1 VTAVRRLA
9 DPATAFPAK
18 LVALGGVAFA
28 VRLVYAFA
36 LDEPF
41 GDATFYHEVA
51 NQVADGA
58 GYQDPDLGVPTAAH
72 PPLLPLLLSVV
83 SFVGL
88 TTKDAHQAAGC
99 ALGGLTVVLIG
110 FAGRRLGG
118 ARVGLLAAAVAA
130 VYLPLIAN
138 DSLLYSESAY
148 GACIALVILVALW
161 AWERPTRGHALALG
175 AATGLA
181 ALGRGEALL
190 LVPLLAVPLA
200 LRGPYRSWQRAALL
214 CLGAALVVLPWTAR
228 NWTAFDRPVLIS
240 TNEASV
246 LGGAN
251 CDSTY
256 GRLLGQ
262 WDIGCLRGKVGPDA
276 NEAVVAERWR
286 NDGLRYAR
294 EHAGEVPKVVAAR
307 VGRTWSIY
315 GVREQ
320 VDLNSFL
327 RGSPRW
333 LEWLTV
339 ASFAAA
345 VALAVAGAAL
355 VWRGGGPLWILLA
368 PVVVVTITSAIG
380 YGTPRFR
387 QAAEI
392 PIVLLAA
399 VTLSAAVDVLA
410 RRRGRPVAR
419 PKDVM
424 LTGSL

>member
-1 VTAVRRLA
+1 MTS
-9 DPATAFPAK
+9 AFPVK
-18 LVALGGVAFA
+18 LAALAC
-28 VRLVYAFA
+28 LAFA
-36 LDEPF
+36 LRVVYGLSLEEPF

-51 NQVADGA
+51 NRIADGD
-58 GYQDPDLGVPTAAH
+58 GFQDPFLGVPTAAH
-72 PPLLPLLLSVV
+72 PPLFPLLLSIV

-88 TTKDAHQAAGC
+88 TTKDAHQIAGC

-110 FAGRRLGG
+110 LAGRRLAG
-118 ARVGLLAAAVAA
+118 ARVGLIAAAVAA
-130 VYLPLIAN
+130 IYLPLIAN

-148 GACIALVILVALW
+148 GAAIALVLLAALW
-161 AWERPTRGHALALG
+161 AWERPSGGRALALG

-200 LRGPYRSWQRAALL
+200 LRRPQRSWQRAALV
-214 CLGAALVVLPWTAR
+214 CVGAALVVLPWTVR
-228 NWTAFDRPVLIS
+228 NWIAFDRPVLIS
-240 TNEASV
+240 TNDASV
-246 LGGAN
+246 LAGAN

-262 WDIGCLRGKVGPDA
+262 WDIGCLEGKVGPNA

-286 NDGLRYAR
+286 DDGLRYAR
-294 EHAGEVPKVVAAR
+294 DHAGELPKVVAAR

-315 GVREQ
+315 GAREQ
-320 VDLNSFL
+320 VDLNHFL
-327 RGSPRW
+327 RGSPKW
-333 LEWLTV
+333 VEWLTV
-339 ASFAAA
+339 ASFAIAA
-345 VALAVAGAAL
+345 ALAVAGALL
-355 VWRGGGPLWILLA
+355 VARRSGPLWILLA
-368 PVVVVTITSAIG
+368 PIVVVTITSAIG

-399 VTLSAAVDVLA
+399 VALGAALDAL
-410 RRRGRPVAR
+410 RQRRGGASAR

-424 LTGSL
+424 LTGSP

>member
-1 VTAVRRLA
+1 MTSVRRLA
-9 DPATAFPAK
+9 DSSTAFSAK
-18 LVALGGVAFA
+18 LLALAGVGFT
-28 VRLVYAFA
+28 VRVVYG
-36 LDEPF
+36 LSVGEPF

-51 NQVADGA
+51 NRLADGE
-58 GYQDPDLGVPTAAH
+58 GYQHPFGVPTAAH
-72 PPLLPLLLSVV
+72 PPLFPLLLSVV
-83 SFVGL
+83 SFVGM
-88 TTKDAHQAAGC
+88 TSKDAHQMAGC
-99 ALGGLTVVLIG
+99 ALGGMTVVLIG
-110 FAGRRLGG
+110 LAGRRLAGS
-118 ARVGLLAAAVAA
+118 RVGLVAATVAA
-130 VYLPLIAN
+130 VYLPLIVN

-148 GACIALVILVALW
+148 GAAIALVMLIALW
-161 AWERPTRGHALALG
+161 AWERPTGRRALALG

-200 LRGPYRSWQRAALL
+200 LRRPDRSWQRAALV

-228 NWTAFDRPVLIS
+228 NWIAFDRPVLIS
-240 TNEASV
+240 TNDASV

-262 WDIGCLRGKVGPDA
+262 WDIGCLHGRVGPHT

-286 NDGLRYAR
+286 EDGLRYAGD
-294 EHAGEVPKVVAAR
+294 HAAEVPKVVAAR
-307 VGRTWSIY
+307 IGRTWSIY

-320 VDLNSFL
+320 VDMNNFL

-345 VALAVAGAAL
+345 AVLAIVGAAL
-355 VWRGGGPLWILLA
+355 IARRPGALWILLA
-368 PVVVVTITSAIG
+368 PIVMVTITSAIG

-387 QAAEI
+387 QAAEV

-399 VTLSAAVDVLA
+399 VALSAGVDALG
-410 RRRGRPVAR
+410 RRRGRPSTRAR
-419 PKDVM
+419 DIM
-424 LTGSL
+424 LTGSP